1 MSDNKNT
8 PEIRFKGFLEPW
20 EEKNL
25 NKIGET
31 YSGLTGKT
39 KEDFG
44 HGNARF
50 ITYMNVYANPIADI
64 NGVESIEID
73 NTQHVVEKGDI
84 FFTTSS
90 ETPDE
95 VAMSSVWLGN
105 FNNIYLNS
113 FCFGFHPKET
123 IDSFYIAY
131 LLRSMSFRNKVISL
145 AQGISR
151 YNVSKNKVMD
161 IKISIPPIKEQQ
173 KIGKFFSKI
182 DNLIKFQQQKI
193 DKLQNVKKSML
204 DKMFP
209 KNGNTIPEIRFKGF
223 SEPWED
229 FNLNS
234 LVTFY
239 SGLTYS
245 PQNVAQEG
253 TLVLRSSNVK
263 NDEIIDA
270 DNIYVQNTIVNCEN
284 VKKGDI
290 IVVVRNGSR
299 ALIGK
304 HAQIKKDMPNT
315 VIGAFMTG
323 VRYSQ
328 SEFLNAL
335 LSTVHF
341 SKEIEKNLG
350 ATINQITTGAF
361 KEMSFL
367 FPKNNNEQQKI
378 GKFFSKI
385 DDLIKFQQQKL
396 EKLKNIKKSM
406 LDKMF
411 V

>member
-1 MSDNKNT
+1 MPDKKNA

-131 LLRSMSFRNKVISL
+131 LLRSMSFRNKVIPL

-182 DNLIKFQQQKI
+182 D
-193 DKLQNVKKSML
+193 
-204 DKMFP
+204 
-209 KNGNTIPEIRFKGF
+209 
-223 SEPWED
+223 
-229 FNLNS
+229 
-234 LVTFY
+234 
-239 SGLTYS
+239 
-245 PQNVAQEG
+245 
-253 TLVLRSSNVK
+253 
-263 NDEIIDA
+263 
-270 DNIYVQNTIVNCEN
+270 
-284 VKKGDI
+284 
-290 IVVVRNGSR
+290 
-299 ALIGK
+299 
-304 HAQIKKDMPNT
+304 
-315 VIGAFMTG
+315 
-323 VRYSQ
+323 
-328 SEFLNAL
+328 
-335 LSTVHF
+335 
-341 SKEIEKNLG
+341 
-350 ATINQITTGAF
+350 
-361 KEMSFL
+361 
-367 FPKNNNEQQKI
+367 
-378 GKFFSKI
+378 
-385 DDLIKFQQQKL
+385 DLIKCQQQKL

>member
-131 LLRSMSFRNKVISL
+131 LLRSMSFRNKVIPL

-182 DNLIKFQQQKI
+182 D
-193 DKLQNVKKSML
+193 
-204 DKMFP
+204 
-209 KNGNTIPEIRFKGF
+209 
-223 SEPWED
+223 
-229 FNLNS
+229 
-234 LVTFY
+234 
-239 SGLTYS
+239 
-245 PQNVAQEG
+245 
-253 TLVLRSSNVK
+253 
-263 NDEIIDA
+263 
-270 DNIYVQNTIVNCEN
+270 
-284 VKKGDI
+284 
-290 IVVVRNGSR
+290 
-299 ALIGK
+299 
-304 HAQIKKDMPNT
+304 
-315 VIGAFMTG
+315 
-323 VRYSQ
+323 
-328 SEFLNAL
+328 
-335 LSTVHF
+335 
-341 SKEIEKNLG
+341 
-350 ATINQITTGAF
+350 
-361 KEMSFL
+361 
-367 FPKNNNEQQKI
+367 
-378 GKFFSKI
+378 
-385 DDLIKFQQQKL
+385 DLIKCQQQKL